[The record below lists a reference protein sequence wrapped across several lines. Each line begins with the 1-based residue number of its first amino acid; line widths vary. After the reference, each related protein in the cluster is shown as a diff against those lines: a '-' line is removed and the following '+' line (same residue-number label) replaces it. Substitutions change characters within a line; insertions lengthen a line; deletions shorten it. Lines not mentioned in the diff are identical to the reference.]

1 MATTELSD
9 VIGDWVKSRR
19 AAGVA
24 PHDVLEALGLQVSQ
38 EAAVD
43 ESALW
48 AMVALLVEEHRQRAQ
63 PRRRLATADGL
74 TAVVDLVRREF
85 DQRAHID
92 GRSRPLPS
100 FRRRRRRRTGS
111 LALTPRYGKAFSQP
125 L

>member
-63 PRRRLATADGL
+63 PRLQGL
-74 TAVVDLVRREF
+74 S
-85 DQRAHID
+85 HI
-92 GRSRPLPS
+92 
-100 FRRRRRRRTGS
+100 FIW
-111 LALTPRYGKAFSQP
+111 
-125 L
+125 